1 MTENFIIEFNG
12 NHYPARHITLD
23 GIGETT
29 VSVEELNEVIM
40 DDERGDYVSDF
51 AKQLD
56 ESICYYVPAEK
67 MEYSDEDLA
76 EYVSMQ
82 IDETF
87 VSKEFSPKRA
97 KQVTNNLIA
106 EMIKGDL
113 INDGDVDIDAT
124 SMSKELWYE
133 AIKPYFDMC
142 GDAVKNTAMTTQ
154 EYYDWLTEE
163 VGLRLIEIDLLELKG
178 VIKIPAF
185 KKAA

>member
-40 DDERGDYVSDF
+40 DKNRGEYVNDF

-56 ESICYYVPAEK
+56 ESIVYYVPASK
-67 MEYSDEDLA
+67 MKYSDKDLT

-82 IDETF
+82 IDENF
-87 VSKEFSPKRA
+87 IANEFSPARA
-97 KQVTNNLIA
+97 KQITNNLIA

-113 INDGDVDIDAT
+113 INDGDVDIEVT
-124 SMSKELWYE
+124 NMSREQWYA

-142 GDAVKNTAMTTQ
+142 KDAVANTAMTIS

-163 VGLRLIEIDLLELKG
+163 VGLRLLEIDLLEVKG
-178 VIKIPAF
+178 IIKVPAL
-185 KKAA
+185 KAAA